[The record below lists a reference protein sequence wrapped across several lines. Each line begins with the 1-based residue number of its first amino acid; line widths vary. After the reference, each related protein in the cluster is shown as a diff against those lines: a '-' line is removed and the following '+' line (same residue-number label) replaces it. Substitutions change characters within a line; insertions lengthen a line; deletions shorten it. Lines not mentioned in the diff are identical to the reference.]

1 MFWSLENIFIFYYYI
16 WHDLQDISIDMCH
29 ILFST
34 YIPWIEY
41 AFYSQLI
48 PFYSIHYFTWITG
61 TENQWLTY
69 LVMSE
74 CTHLDVK
81 LLRRV
86 WLFAIPYLSATQN
99 PLQLG
104 QPQVW
109 CWCDPACMIPSTLVQ
124 LLLKS
129 KKMQSQLNSAGSSW
143 HCGIWVRKGP

>member
-74 CTHLDVK
+74 CNHLDVK

-86 WLFAIPYLSATQN
+86 WLFAIPYTVAYQKQLSIVIN
-99 PLQLG
+99 H
-104 QPQVW
+104 V
-109 CWCDPACMIPSTLVQ
+109 DRFFMIHIIWSANKGAGIELM
-124 LLLKS
+124 LNKS
-129 KKMQSQLNSAGSSW
+129 LWN
-143 HCGIWVRKGP
+143 